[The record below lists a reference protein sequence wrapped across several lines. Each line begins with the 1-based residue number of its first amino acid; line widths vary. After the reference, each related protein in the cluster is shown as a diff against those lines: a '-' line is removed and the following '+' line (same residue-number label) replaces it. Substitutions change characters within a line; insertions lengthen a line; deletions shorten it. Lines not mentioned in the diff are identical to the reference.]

1 MQFIE
6 TMFMA
11 KQFEMTVCRKVL
23 YLSLWEVHLNVLGC
37 QANVDVQHTQQLIHK
52 MLQRDSHK

>member
-1 MQFIE
+1 
-6 TMFMA
+6 MA

-37 QANVDVQHTQQLIHK
+37 QAYVDVQHTQQQLIHK